1 MENVIASVA
10 LSIVAGLIAGMV
22 GTFIAFG
29 TMPSL
34 KDCEIQSGKRCHWVA
49 TPMDDRP

>member
-1 MENVIASVA
+1 MRDLAAIATIGLFFGILGA
-10 LSIVAGLIAGMV
+10 LITL
-22 GTFIAFG
+22 G

-34 KDCEIQSGKRCHWVA
+34 EDCEVSHGKRCHWVA